1 MSAAIRRAA
10 PADIPAI
17 AAIYAHHVRTGLA
30 SFELEPPDEAEV
42 RARYEALAGRG
53 FPWIVAEREG
63 RVVGYAYASLYRT
76 RPGYRFTLED
86 SVYVDPD
93 CTGRG
98 IGRLLL
104 ERLLAEC
111 LVIGCRQVVAVIGD
125 SGNAASIGLHRA
137 LGFEPAGTLKAVG
150 WKFGRWVDSVLMQR
164 ALGPGDAMPPAG
176 G

>member
-1 MSAAIRRAA
+1 MNAAIRRAGA
-10 PADIPAI
+10 GDIPRI
-17 AAIYAHHVRTGLA
+17 AEIYAHHVRSGLA

-42 RARYEALAGRG
+42 KARYEAVASRG
-53 FPWIVAEREG
+53 FPWIVAESGG
-63 RVVGYAYASLYRT
+63 RVVGYAYASLYRS

-93 CTGRG
+93 CTGQG
-98 IGRLLL
+98 IGRQLL

-111 LVIGCRQVVAVIGD
+111 LVIGCRQVIAVIGD

-137 LGFEPAGTLKAVG
+137 LGFETAGTLKAVG